1 MAVAQNRFGIKGT
14 VDPRN
19 TNENVFPAGAESF
32 NRFGIKDTRNANEQI
47 FTVQDT
53 SPMEV
58 EELPMEEEQAT
69 ELSWTAPVIP
79 PKEGKQGFAPIELA
93 DQGVVADENA
103 KFDYQGYLKAEDEK
117 LWANYTKLYKQF
129 REEEKD
135 KGKVKSL
142 NRSMQNLLSKQETN
156 LDTWACTL
164 NKQCGEN
171 SVDLLN
177 NLSEEWTISDL
188 RNNKVLIASIQ
199 KTNGAIGA
207 DGKVKTKDQLLSEWA
222 ADQQYLEYN
231 FGAKALQ
238 ASKYWRGMTDEQ
250 KDNAAIQW
258 ISFQKVKGRQEEGG
272 LNNAESW
279 KNIGLAIASDPTNY
293 VGFGIVKN
301 IFKAGTRAAG
311 VKIGQKP
318 VKAGLSKYLQ
328 NRAKTKGALIG
339 AGIGFTFE
347 GVDEASGQQILKQAG
362 VRDSYDWSQILARS
376 SIGAG
381 FGATLGFG
389 LSGGGELLTDV
400 ANRYIIR
407 NGLSNQEFLD
417 EIATTVTDE
426 KSLRK
431 WLKNIGWNKS
441 DVQAE
446 VKKLREAE
454 EAGYVVPSTP
464 KNTEADIIG
473 KQSKTRFQV
482 ADEITYGAKEEAALR
497 ALANER
503 IIPNAE
509 IRNSRQIDRNEQ
521 IRKAKEDVEAL
532 NEYQRVVMVQ
542 ANDVAGQQPFSR
554 WGYNVFDKISNI
566 LGEKA
571 GKFVTR
577 SIYGNDALLTNS
589 GARGLAD
596 ALRGA
601 NATIDIN
608 VARFSDDINN
618 FINKNAGE
626 LGDINK
632 LIDKNTRPTSI
643 NKAQKDFLKLIN
655 DRKVRV
661 LNDAYKARVITKEQL
676 AKYKADES
684 YIPRVWD
691 ASNLMGKEGSE
702 AFSTFL
708 RNALKKKE
716 PGIKKLIDS
725 ITGNKKLSDEVIN
738 SNASPESV
746 RNMFQLKS
754 IEGTDMKRSTHLENE
769 RKFKIPE
776 RLEREL
782 DPFMADPADRWTKF
796 FHDTIRRN
804 EYAKRFGANDE
815 KFRKFIKDLRK
826 QKTAKANRQA
836 DDIEEIYFTQI
847 GDASRSATIRAAMEN
862 PKVARAVAKINA
874 IQNHKLGLAAIPN
887 ATQSFVNGTVLLGKS
902 GNMLTAPFRAIS
914 AIARAIIRTKRDQQ
928 IFYNVGVLGEMD
940 IARIATENAPS
951 ARIIDKQFKGLAKFL
966 NEPTEFLRGTG
977 FMSVERMNRRAAGM
991 MGYGHVNSLHN
1002 KLMKLVSEG
1011 RRNSTKAVKLERELK
1026 ELGVGNPF
1034 KAQLSEQDL
1043 AVSGHM
1049 FNKFVNFS
1057 GESGNLP
1064 VNWSK
1069 PWFKLMTKFKSFMF
1083 YQARFLKRN
1092 VADELFIHGN
1102 AKPLALYLVAAGLA
1116 GNTAEVTRAFASGK
1130 DIEENRDALELLI
1143 AGIGN
1148 AGGAG
1153 LWFDTMIDVKERG
1166 SGAFGN
1172 ILGPTA
1178 TDVFDTFQDVTTGD
1192 LNGIIKRITP
1202 NLPGKGALFENSAL
1216 PKSWRDI

>member
-19 TNENVFPAGAESF
+19 TNENVFPAGAEAF
-32 NRFGIKDTRNANEQI
+32 NRFGIKDTRNSDEQI
-47 FTVQDT
+47 FTVQDS
-53 SPMEV
+53 SPMEI
-58 EELPMEEEQAT
+58 EELPMKEEQAT
-69 ELSWTAPVIP
+69 ELSWTPPVIP
-79 PKEGKQGFAPIELA
+79 EKEGKKGIAPVMRA
-93 DQGVVADENA
+93 DQGIIADENG
-103 KFDYQGYLKAEDEK
+103 KFDYQGYYKAEDEK

-129 REEEKD
+129 REEEQD
-135 KGKVKSL
+135 KGKVSSL
-142 NRSMQNLLSKQETN
+142 NKSMQNLLAKKEN
-156 LDTWACTL
+156 NIDTWACSL
-164 NKQCGEN
+164 DNKCGEN
-171 SVDLLN
+171 SVNLLD
-177 NLSEEWTISDL
+177 NLSEEWSITDL
-188 RNNKVLIASIQ
+188 KNNDVLIASIQ
-199 KTNGAIGA
+199 KTNGAIGS

-258 ISFQKVKGRQEEGG
+258 LSFQKVKGRQEEGG
-272 LNNAESW
+272 LNNSESW
-279 KNIGLAIASDPTNY
+279 KNIGLAIATDPTNY
-293 VGFGIVKN
+293 IGYGLVRN
-301 IFKAGTRAAG
+301 IFKAGAKAAG
-311 VKIGQKP
+311 VKLGQKV
-318 VKAGLSKYLQ
+318 VKEGFSKYLK
-328 NRAKTKGALIG
+328 NRAKTKGALAG
-339 AGIGFTFE
+339 AGIGFTYE
-347 GVDEASGQQILKQAG
+347 GLDEASGQQILKQAG
-362 VRDSYDWSQILARS
+362 VRDSYDWSEILKRS

-381 FGATLGFG
+381 FGVTLGFG
-389 LSGGGELLTDV
+389 LAGGGEILTNV
-400 ANRYIIR
+400 ANKYIIKNR
-407 NGLSNQEFLD
+407 LTNQEFLD

-441 DVQAE
+441 DVQEE
-446 VKKLREAE
+446 VNKLKQSE
-454 EAGYVVPSTP
+454 EAGYVVPSKP
-464 KNTEADIIG
+464 RNTEADIIG
-473 KQSKTRFQV
+473 EQSKTRFEV
-482 ADEITYGAKEEAALR
+482 ADDITYGAKEEAALR
-497 ALANER
+497 ALAKER
-503 IIPNAE
+503 IVPNSE
-509 IRNSRQIDRNEQ
+509 IKSSRQLERVLDRNEQ
-521 IRKAKEDVEAL
+521 IRKAQEDVLAL
-532 NEYQRVVMVQ
+532 DEYQAVTLIQ
-542 ANDVAGQQPFSR
+542 AGDVAGQIPFTQ
-554 WGYNVFDKISNI
+554 WGYNIFDKVSTI
-566 LGEKA
+566 LGKT
-571 GKFVTR
+571 VTR
-577 SIYGNDALLTNS
+577 TIYGNDALLTNS

-596 ALRGA
+596 AMRGA

-632 LIDKNTRPTSI
+632 LIDKNTRPASI
-643 NKAQKDFLKLIN
+643 NKAQKDFLKLVN

-684 YIPRVWD
+684 YIPRVWNT
-691 ASNLMGKEGSE
+691 ANLMTKEGSE
-702 AFSTFL
+702 SFSTFL

-725 ITGNKKLSDEVIN
+725 ITGDKKLSDEVIN

-769 RKFKIPE
+769 RKFKLPE

-796 FHDTIRRN
+796 FADTLRRN
-804 EYAKRFGANDE
+804 EYAKRFGSNDE
-815 KFRKFIKDLRK
+815 KFRKFIKELRNK
-826 QKTAKANRQA
+826 KTEKANRQA

-847 GDASRSATIRAAMEN
+847 GDASRSATIRTAMEN
-862 PKVARAVAKINA
+862 PKLARAVAKINA

-914 AIARAIIRTKRDQQ
+914 AIARAVVRTKRDQEV
-928 IFYNVGVLGEMD
+928 FYQVGVLGEMD
-940 IARIATENAPS
+940 LARIATENAPS
-951 ARIIDKQFKGLAKFL
+951 ARIIDKQFKGLAKVF
-966 NEPTEFLRGTG
+966 NEPTEFLRATG
-977 FMSVERMNRRAAGM
+977 FMSVERMNRRAAGL
-991 MGYGHVNSLHN
+991 MGYGHVNTLHT
-1002 KLMKLVSEG
+1002 KLQKLISDG
-1011 RRNSTKAVKLERELK
+1011 KGNSTKAIKLERELK

-1092 VADELFIHGN
+1092 VSDELFIHGN
-1102 AKPLALYLVAAGLA
+1102 AKPLALYMVSAGLA
-1116 GNTAEVTRAFASGK
+1116 GNAAEITRALASGK
-1130 DIEENRDALELLI
+1130 DIEENREPLELLI

-1153 LWFDTMIDVKERG
+1153 LWFDTFMDIKQRG
-1166 SGAFGN
+1166 ASSISSVA
-1172 ILGPTA
+1172 GPTVSDA
-1178 TDVFDTFQDVTTGD
+1178 FNLLQDVTTGD
-1192 LNGIIKRITP
+1192 LNGILKTMTP
-1202 NLPGKGALFENSAL
+1202 NLPGKGAIYENSPL